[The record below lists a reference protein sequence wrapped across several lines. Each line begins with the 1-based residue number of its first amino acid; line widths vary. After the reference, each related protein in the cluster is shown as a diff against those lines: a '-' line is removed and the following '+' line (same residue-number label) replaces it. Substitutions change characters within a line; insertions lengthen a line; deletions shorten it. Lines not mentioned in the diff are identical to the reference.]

1 VKKIARE
8 EPSTYRQRVFFRND
22 IKKRLANIFMC
33 HSDQVNCTFEP
44 NAASLKPKVKY
55 NGKTVMEVEKINAA
69 VVDHNSYSEK
79 MGPDFIKA
87 HPEVFKAG
95 KLKKANFHFRNG
107 DFERSMNALGE
118 GFNIDSLNRRFNP
131 KYLKQ
136 QMVKTMMEKMK
147 AKRTTSEETKGK
159 AMGASIA
166 HLREKVEDTQKKMV

>member
-1 VKKIARE
+1 
-8 EPSTYRQRVFFRND
+8 
-22 IKKRLANIFMC
+22 MC

-118 GFNIDSLNRRFNP
+118 GFNIV
-131 KYLKQ
+131 
-136 QMVKTMMEKMK
+136 VKTMMEKMK

-166 HLREKVEDTQKKMV
+166 HLREKVEDT